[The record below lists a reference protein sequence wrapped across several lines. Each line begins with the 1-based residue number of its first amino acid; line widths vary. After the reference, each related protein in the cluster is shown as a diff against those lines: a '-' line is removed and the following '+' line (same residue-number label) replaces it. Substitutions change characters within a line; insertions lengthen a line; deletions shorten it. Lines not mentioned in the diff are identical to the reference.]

1 MPLEHLLERSFGGVM
16 LEAFYRPCDFAV
28 KRLEL
33 TGCGALSGEV
43 LSHCRALL

>member
-1 MPLEHLLERSFGGVM
+1 MSLKNLLERSFGGVM

-33 TGCGALSGEV
+33 TGGGAFGGGV
-43 LSHCRALL
+43 LRHCRALL